1 MTLFHIGKKLGY
13 NSMDNGG
20 AQFRNVRV
28 PRRHLLMKFCHVDRK
43 GRYQTLGNK
52 KMLYGTMTFTR
63 KQIIMAAGPQ
73 LAKSIVIAI
82 R

>member
-1 MTLFHIGKKLGY
+1 
-13 NSMDNGG
+13 MDNGG
-20 AQFRNVRV
+20 AQFRDVRI
-28 PRRHLLMKFCHVDRK
+28 PRRHLLMKFCHVDRE
-43 GRYQTLGNK
+43 GNYQQLGNK

-73 LAKSIVIAI
+73 LAKSVVIAI